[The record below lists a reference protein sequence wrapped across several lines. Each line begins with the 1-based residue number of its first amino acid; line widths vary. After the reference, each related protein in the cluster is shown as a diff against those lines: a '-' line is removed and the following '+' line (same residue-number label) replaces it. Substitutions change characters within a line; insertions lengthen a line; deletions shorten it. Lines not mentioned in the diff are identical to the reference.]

1 MPNSSRKPLS
11 PPAEIFSARELRM
24 RATQPSS
31 RQRPAS
37 AAPSAPARCSRRS
50 LQSTQGAAE
59 RAAAAL
65 DVLEMDAEVGEELLA
80 GVRDHAAVFAKH
92 DVFVP
97 GQRVRQ
103 SDAKPAGNMVVA
115 SARGA

>member
-1 MPNSSRKPLS
+1 MQ
-11 PPAEIFSARELRM
+11 PAL
-24 RATQPSS
+24 
-31 RQRPAS
+31 
-37 AAPSAPARCSRRS
+37 APVD
-50 LQSTQGAAE
+50 TGAAE

>member
-1 MPNSSRKPLS
+1 
-11 PPAEIFSARELRM
+11 
-24 RATQPSS
+24 
-31 RQRPAS
+31 
-37 AAPSAPARCSRRS
+37 
-50 LQSTQGAAE
+50 
-59 RAAAAL
+59 
-65 DVLEMDAEVGEELLA
+65 MDAEVGEELLA